1 MGLCC
6 RTPAPQPSPNL
17 LFSLQKWYI
26 DSGPHSI
33 LGCSSLLCPPPP
45 AQLPPPLFLS
55 PAEDSANTLP
65 SSLTPPLGT
74 ASQPPAPG
82 YTDKVSE
89 AFSPVRCCLPQS
101 LLSLRLGRTAADI
114 RVRSALC
121 SLAKLAPVNS
131 HYYADPE
138 CPNPV
143 PGPSSPRRCSWGS
156 PSFRLILNTGS
167 RCIPCSGQTVTSHCV
182 VLELAPET
190 TELPTSSFQL
200 RMVANQAVFPRTSWK
215 VPAGHVCLA
224 GLP

>member
-1 MGLCC
+1 MIQAL
-6 RTPAPQPSPNL
+6 TPYWVAPP
-17 LFSLQKWYI
+17 FSVPLHL
-26 DSGPHSI
+26 HSF
-33 LGCSSLLCPPPP
+33 L
-45 AQLPPPLFLS
+45 PPLFLG

-65 SSLTPPLGT
+65 SSLTPPPGT

-82 YTDKVSE
+82 YADKVSE

-114 RVRSALC
+114 RVRSVLC

-143 PGPSSPRRCSWGS
+143 PGPSSPPRRCCWGS

-200 RMVANQAVFPRTSWK
+200 RMVANQAVFPGTSWK